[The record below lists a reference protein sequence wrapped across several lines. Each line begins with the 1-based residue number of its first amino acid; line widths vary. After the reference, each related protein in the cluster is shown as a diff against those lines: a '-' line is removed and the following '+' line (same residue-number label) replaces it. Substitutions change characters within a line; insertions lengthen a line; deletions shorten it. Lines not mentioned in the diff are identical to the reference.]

1 MSDDARPDDERI
13 IDRDKAAPLLRDE
26 GTDLPD
32 GGLGLTS
39 PLTKGTLVRKLQ
51 DRLRVAGYLTGAV
64 RTGEYD
70 EATAEA
76 VRRAKADLGIEYD
89 EDTADRAPPELL
101 RLFDL

>member
-1 MSDDARPDDERI
+1 MGEDDDRI
-13 IDRDKAAPLLRDE
+13 ISRENAAPLLRGE
-26 GTDLPD
+26 GTPLPD

-39 PLTKGTLVRKLQ
+39 PLSKGALIRKLQ

-76 VRRAKADLGIEYD
+76 VRRAKDDLGIEYD

-101 RLFDL
+101 RLFDLDRG